1 MKSRTYTGWAV
12 KFQFP
17 GCPPQLANVC
27 EFGDPPP
34 SHLAVM
40 ERAVFKTK
48 AQAQNSINSLPWAIG
63 WTEPVKVKIKFE
75 VIT

>member
-17 GCPPQLANVC
+17 GCPPRLADVF
-27 EFGDPPP
+27 EFGDTPPD
-34 SHLAVM
+34 HLAVM

-48 AQAQNSINSLPWAIG
+48 AKAQDSISSLPWAIG
-63 WTEPVKVKIKFE
+63 TAAPVKVKIKFE
-75 VIT
+75 VIE